1 MSSGGDGGGG
11 GEGGGDGGDGGGGG
25 SRHVVN
31 VNSPRRHDVSP
42 DAVNPSSHVGWH
54 DDPLA
59 NELGQS
65 PRVPFVSVAGT
76 SHDSASHVPWVRLPR
91 WHTLIAEE
99 PAAL

>member
-1 MSSGGDGGGG
+1 MSSGGDGGDGG
-11 GEGGGDGGDGGGGG
+11 DDGGDGGDGGGGG

-31 VNSPRRHDVSP
+31 VVNSPRRHDVSP
-42 DAVNPSSHVGWH
+42 DAVKPSSHVGWH

-76 SHDSASHVPWVRLPR
+76 SHDCASHVPWVRLPR
-91 WHTLIAEE
+91 RH
-99 PAAL
+99 AL